1 MKPEQLYQELKDL
14 SEKIGIPVCEQNLK
28 ISGIHVNSG
37 FCRVKNQPLFIL
49 DKRKSLAQKI
59 EILSAWLAAQNLD
72 SIYVVPAV
80 REHLEG

>member
-28 ISGIHVNSG
+28 ISGIHVKSG

-59 EILSAWLAAQNLD
+59 EILSAWLAGQNLD
-72 SIYVVPAV
+72 TIYVVPAV
-80 REHLEG
+80 REHLES